1 MLLGTNELVALEEA
15 LRQRFDTDLTRILCD
30 LNRAGE
36 LEDALGMWGLDDL
49 LCSDDG
55 YKVDKMGKILIVGD
69 SQVKKELLISVA
81 KDLGINKN
89 RLEFVLSYAEA
100 KKYNMSRIQYNRD
113 YCLILFGP
121 VPHSGVSKGDF
132 SSEITAVMSTP
143 GFPPMKRL
151 ISNEQ
156 LKITKNNFKQ
166 ALEDALDAGIIRKG

>member
-1 MLLGTNELVALEEA
+1 MLLDATELLALEKN
-15 LRQRFDTDLTRILCD
+15 LRQRFDNDLTRILCD

-36 LEDALGMWGLDDL
+36 LEDALEKWGLSDL
-49 LCSDDG
+49 LYSDTG
-55 YKVDKMGKILIVGD
+55 FRPDKTGKILIVGD
-69 SQVKKELLISVA
+69 SQVKKELLIPVA
-81 KDLGINKN
+81 KDLGIDKS

-143 GFPPMKRL
+143 GYPPMKKL
-151 ISNEQ
+151 VANEQ

-166 ALEDALDAGIIRKG
+166 ALEDALDVGIIWKG

>member
-1 MLLGTNELVALEEA
+1 MLLDATELLALEKN
-15 LRQRFDTDLTRILCD
+15 LRQRFDNDLTRILCD

-36 LEDALGMWGLDDL
+36 LEDALEKWGLSDL
-49 LCSDDG
+49 LYSDTD
-55 YKVDKMGKILIVGD
+55 YRPDKKGKILIVGD
-69 SQVKKELLISVA
+69 SQVKKELLIPVA
-81 KDLGINKN
+81 KDLGIDKS

-143 GFPPMKRL
+143 GYPPMKKL
-151 ISNEQ
+151 VANEQ

-166 ALEDALDAGIIRKG
+166 ALEDALDVGIIWKG

>member
-1 MLLGTNELVALEEA
+1 MLLDTTELLTLEEA
-15 LRQRFDTDLTRILCD
+15 LRQRFDNDLTRILCD

-36 LEDALGMWGLDDL
+36 LEEALEKWGLGNL
-49 LCSDDG
+49 LHSDDG
-55 YKVDKMGKILIVGD
+55 FKVDKMGKILIVGD
-69 SQVKKELLISVA
+69 SQVKKELLIPVA
-81 KDLGINKN
+81 KDLGIDKS

-143 GFPPMKRL
+143 GYPPMKKL
-151 ISNEQ
+151 VANEQ

-166 ALEDALDAGIIRKG
+166 ALEDALSAGIIRKG

>member
-1 MLLGTNELVALEEA
+1 MLLDATELLALEKN
-15 LRQRFDTDLTRILCD
+15 LRQRFDNDLTRILCD

-36 LEDALGMWGLDDL
+36 LEDALEKWGLSDL
-49 LCSDDG
+49 LYSDTG
-55 YKVDKMGKILIVGD
+55 FRPDKKGKILIVGD
-69 SQVKKELLISVA
+69 SQVEKELLIPVA
-81 KDLGINKN
+81 KDLGIDKS

-143 GFPPMKRL
+143 GYPPMKKL
-151 ISNEQ
+151 VANEQ

-166 ALEDALDAGIIRKG
+166 ALEDALDVGIIWKG

>member
-1 MLLGTNELVALEEA
+1 MLLDATKLLALEKN
-15 LRQRFDTDLTRILCD
+15 LRQRFDNDLTRILCD

-36 LEDALGMWGLDDL
+36 LEDALEKWGLSDL
-49 LCSDDG
+49 LYSDTG
-55 YKVDKMGKILIVGD
+55 FRPDKKGKILIVGD
-69 SQVKKELLISVA
+69 SQVKKELLIPVA
-81 KDLGINKN
+81 KDLGIDKS

-143 GFPPMKRL
+143 GYPPMKKL
-151 ISNEQ
+151 VANEQ

-166 ALEDALDAGIIRKG
+166 ALEDALDVGIIWKG